1 MKLLPKRTKYRVDMP
16 FQESPDALA
25 VKGVGI
31 LEKLTLKPTE
41 HCQPPHSV
49 YRASSARLDCGAGV
63 MSIRGFGTVLMCM
76 AIAGIGICVPITFTL
91 ATTPDIPTG
100 GYLALVVVSMV
111 LYPVLILGFV
121 QAFQMEAPPFRD
133 FFFRFSR
140 RTRRLYEW
148 TPDRIWSA
156 KFDEL
161 VPLHER
167 VSAGTIVNGNFYL
180 ADLDRERGV
189 VRRLYPL
196 APLTLSSPDGSQL
209 HYEYLRRYM
218 AGEFDRLPIAQQA
231 APPVRGFVGIARGF
245 APARWGRELHDKLGP
260 RALPLQWLVTIIAG
274 LFLGLPWLIATL
286 ADMRLPLPRWAD
298 IDEQERRDG
307 IAHIDAESSLAA
319 STGEQPPSVN
329 PPPAPWEGPFYA
341 TVMTAGAALWLTIVA
356 APVYFIWSLFSRLW

>member
-16 FQESPDALA
+16 FQESPDAIA

-31 LEKLTLKPTE
+31 LEKLTLEPTE
-41 HCQPPHSV
+41 HCQPPHAV
-49 YRASSARLDCGAGV
+49 YRANSERLDCAVGV
-63 MSIRGFGTVLMCM
+63 MSIRGFGTFLMCFAAVVIGAFSSSIWMLM
-76 AIAGIGICVPITFTL
+76 AAPAPSEGGYWATL
-91 ATTPDIPTG
+91 AVT
-100 GYLALVVVSMV
+100 LVGCPLMV
-111 LYPVLILGFV
+111 LGFIQGLG
-121 QAFQMEAPPFRD
+121 MEAPPFRD

-140 RTRRLYEW
+140 RTGRLYEW
-148 TPDRIWSA
+148 TPNKIWSA

-196 APLTLSSPDGSQL
+196 APLTQSSPDGSQL

-218 AGEFDRLPIAQQA
+218 AGEFDHLPIAQQA

-260 RALPLQWLVTIIAG
+260 RALPLRWLVTIIAG
-274 LFLGLPWLIATL
+274 VLLGLPWLIATF
-286 ADMRLPLPRWAD
+286 ADMRLPLPRWTD
-298 IDEQERRDG
+298 IDEQEHLDG
-307 IAHIDAESSLAA
+307 VARAQPEAQLAVSSSAPLPGVTSQPA
-319 STGEQPPSVN
+319 S
-329 PPPAPWEGPFYA
+329 WEGPFYA
-341 TVMTAGAALWLTIVA
+341 VVMTFGAALWLTGVA
-356 APVYFIWSLFSRLW
+356 AAIYFFWSV